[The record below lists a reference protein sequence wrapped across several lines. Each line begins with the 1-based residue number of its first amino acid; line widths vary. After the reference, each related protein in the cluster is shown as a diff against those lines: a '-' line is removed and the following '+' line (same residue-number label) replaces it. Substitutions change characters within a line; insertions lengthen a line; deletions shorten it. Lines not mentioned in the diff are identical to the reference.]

1 MLSYC
6 VRQRKKTECV
16 PNSETF
22 VITKNCRNAMRCI
35 CAECGITKF
44 RFISKGEMQGSGFDE
59 LIVKGLAAGAKGL
72 YNLGKRGASRAIK
85 SDYVKDKVKGI
96 GKRYLNRAVD
106 SLADDLSK
114 KISGRGRGRGLDIH
128 KAIGKLPKPKA
139 GWTLPGHKY
148 TGPYNDLERQVKW
161 DRDTGQIYEIYDQPT
176 GKTDAIAMQH
186 DVDYSVCADKG
197 GNVKSCKNVA
207 DKKMVQALDA
217 IPWNE
222 RQWGHWLARNT
233 INTKQKLGL
242 GVKKKNA
249 KNLDTWEA
257 LANELHKPIKRNFT
271 KRRVIAHNVDD
282 IWCSDLV
289 DMQKLSKW
297 NRGYKYL
304 LMVLDLFSKYGWIVP
319 LKTKTGLEVAKAFE
333 SLLVK
338 NKPKMLWVDKG
349 KEYYNKNVLDLLAK
363 DNIKVYS
370 TENEEKSS
378 VCERWNR
385 TIKDKMYKRF
395 TMQNNTVYVD
405 ILPKILASYNNSR
418 HRSIGMTP
426 IQARKPENYGKV
438 YFNLYGDLA
447 RDNRKPEFRVGDR
460 VRISKYK
467 RVTFDKGYTPNWTEE
482 VFIIDEIRFTNPI
495 TYKIKDL
502 NGEVIKGTFYR
513 EELQKTDQEV
523 YRIEKI
529 IRKSKGKA
537 LVKWKGYPDEFN
549 SWVPL
554 KDLEKII

>member
-1 MLSYC
+1 M
-6 VRQRKKTECV
+6 VR
-16 PNSETF
+16 
-22 VITKNCRNAMRCI
+22 
-35 CAECGITKF
+35 
-44 RFISKGEMQGSGFDE
+44 
-59 LIVKGLAAGAKGL
+59 
-72 YNLGKRGASRAIK
+72 
-85 SDYVKDKVKGI
+85 
-96 GKRYLNRAVD
+96 
-106 SLADDLSK
+106 
-114 KISGRGRGRGLDIH
+114 
-128 KAIGKLPKPKA
+128 
-139 GWTLPGHKY
+139 
-148 TGPYNDLERQVKW
+148 
-161 DRDTGQIYEIYDQPT
+161 
-176 GKTDAIAMQH
+176 
-186 DVDYSVCADKG
+186 
-197 GNVKSCKNVA
+197 
-207 DKKMVQALDA
+207 ALDA

-249 KNLDTWEA
+249 ENLDTWEG
-257 LANELHKPIKRNFT
+257 LANELHKPIKRHFT
-271 KRRVIAHNVDD
+271 KRRVIAHKVDD
-282 IWCSDLV
+282 IWYSDLV

-319 LKTKTGLEVAKAFE
+319 LKTKTGLEVSKAFE
-333 SLLVK
+333 SILEK

-363 DNIKVYS
+363 DKITIYS

-426 IQARKPENYGKV
+426 FQARKPENYGKV
-438 YFNLYGDLA
+438 YFNLYGDLE

-502 NGEVIKGTFYR
+502 NGEAIKGTFYR

-529 IRKSKGKA
+529 IRKSKGEA
-537 LVKWKGYPDEFN
+537 LVK
-549 SWVPL
+549 
-554 KDLEKII
+554 